1 MTRSLIAIATLALF
15 LTGAGSTAQAG
26 CAAGRYH
33 AGCAGPNGAVVAG
46 PHGVHGATT
55 SSAYARPGTS
65 VTGVRGNT
73 ATKGVQA
80 GCAWVNGQRVC
91 R

>member
-1 MTRSLIAIATLALF
+1 MTRKLIALSALALLF
-15 LTGAGSTAQAG
+15 AAAAPVAEAG
-26 CAAGRYH
+26 CASGPNR

-46 PHGVHGATT
+46 PNGVHGARTYNNGHTVHTT
-55 SSAYARPGTS
+55 N
-65 VTGVRGNT
+65 GNT
-73 ATKGVQA
+73 VTKVGNT

>member
-1 MTRSLIAIATLALF
+1 MTRGLIAIATLALF
-15 LTGAGSTAQAG
+15 LTAGSTVQAG

-33 AGCAGPNGAVVAG
+33 AGCVGPNGAVVAG
-46 PHGVHGATT
+46 PRGVHGAATNNV
-55 SSAYARPGTS
+55 YARPGTS

-73 ATKGVQA
+73 ATKGVVA
-80 GCAWVNGQRVC
+80 GCGWVNGQRVC

>member
-1 MTRSLIAIATLALF
+1 MTCKLISLAAVALLFAASDSEAATK
-15 LTGAGSTAQAG
+15 
-26 CAAGRYH
+26 CAAGVYR

-46 PHGVHGATT
+46 PSGVHSATT
-55 SSAYARPGTS
+55 TNSGRT
-65 VTGVRGNT
+65 VTTNKGNT
-73 ATKGVQA
+73 VTKVGQT

>member
-1 MTRSLIAIATLALF
+1 MTRKLIALSAVALIFAMSASEAT
-15 LTGAGSTAQAG
+15 AG
-26 CAAGRYH
+26 CAAGPYR

-46 PHGVHGATT
+46 PNGVRSAARSNYGHTVTT
-55 SSAYARPGTS
+55 SHGNS
-65 VTGVRGNT
+65 VTKVGHT
-73 ATKGVQA
+73 